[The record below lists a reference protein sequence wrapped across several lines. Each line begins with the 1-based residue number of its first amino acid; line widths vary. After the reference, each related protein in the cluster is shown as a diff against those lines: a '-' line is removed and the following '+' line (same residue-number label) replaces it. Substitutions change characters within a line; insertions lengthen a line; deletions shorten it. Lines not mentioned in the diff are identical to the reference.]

1 MVSFS
6 VLIITH
12 GREELLLKC
21 LESLRPAA
29 PFELVLFANGLPL
42 THNLK
47 SYLSSYPGV
56 VKLSGSDTLLTPG
69 ASRNLAGKLVTG
81 EWVHL
86 IDDDSYWTQG
96 YWDIVKDLL
105 HDKSIEVLG
114 GPDGSASP
122 VSYFQES
129 VSMTLSSPL
138 CTGVTFARHKSLG
151 KTLMPATEEKLTSC
165 NLWIRSELLK
175 KYPFPE
181 DFQRA
186 EETVFL
192 LTLEKNQHRMFYHP
206 LLKVGHFRRKN
217 LMALLRPTL
226 GAGYWR
232 SRLLRTSSGKGRMFW
247 LPAIFVLL
255 HFTLLYD
262 PRFFG
267 ELAKVYSVMV
277 LAVSMGLSSRKNRFW
292 HFPMVAVL
300 HHMIVFFY
308 GAGFLME
315 RLGYKWKS

>member
-1 MVSFS
+1 MVSLS

-42 THNLK
+42 TDNLK

-56 VKLSGSDTLLTPG
+56 VKLSGSDVQLTPG
-69 ASRNLAGKLVTG
+69 ASRNLAGQLVTG

-86 IDDDSYWTQG
+86 IDDDSYWMPG
-96 YWDIVKDLL
+96 YWENVKNLL
-105 HDKSIEVLG
+105 HDKTIEVLG

-129 VSMTLSSPL
+129 VSITLSSPL
-138 CTGVTFARHKSLG
+138 CTGVTFARHKPLG
-151 KTLMPATEEKLTSC
+151 RTMVSATEQKLTSC
-165 NLWIRSELLK
+165 NLWLRSELLK

-181 DFQRA
+181 DFRRA

-192 LTLEKNQHRMFYHP
+192 LAIEKNQHRMFYHP

-217 LMALLRPTL
+217 LRSLLRPTL
-226 GAGYWR
+226 AAGYWR
-232 SRLLRTSSGKGRMFW
+232 SRLLRTTKGKGRVFW

-255 HFTLLYD
+255 HVTVLFD
-262 PRFFG
+262 PGLFG

-277 LAVSMGLSSRKNRFW
+277 LTVSMGLSSRKNRFW
-292 HFPMVAVL
+292 HFPLVAVL
-300 HHMIVFFY
+300 HYMIVFFY
-308 GAGFLME
+308 GAGFLLE
-315 RLGYKWKS
+315 RSGYKWKS